1 MVAKTNHSRG
11 DPPTLFGLL
20 AKTRRNETGANCKST
35 ELLKAAGPEA
45 LFTASRRLVFGVSNF
60 CKIKLLKMFYL
71 QRAGMQRQL
80 LLWRYRQLE
89 HQLKVIEKFGSQFP
103 LQRELWCH
111 AFRLSVS

>member
-20 AKTRRNETGANCKST
+20 AKTRRNETGANCSST
-35 ELLKAAGPEA
+35 ELLTAAGPAA

-71 QRAGMQRQL
+71 KPEGRQQQL
-80 LLWRYRQLE
+80 LLWHCRQPAR
-89 HQLKVIEKFGSQFP
+89 QLKVIGIYG
-103 LQRELWCH
+103 
-111 AFRLSVS
+111 